1 MFNPSRRN
9 LITGAFAATAA
20 LAQTPET
27 QPPTAPDMVKEYVGK
42 SHTDL
47 DIVRDLVKKEPR
59 LVYAS
64 WDWGAGDW
72 ETGLNAA
79 SHMGR
84 RDIADFLIE
93 SGARLDAP
101 AIFMLGL
108 EPSAKAMIAAFPAIH
123 KTPGA
128 HGIPL
133 LTHAIVGKSLPV
145 FHLLIA
151 AGADVNAR
159 NWRGGTPLIQAV
171 VSEQPEMIR
180 IMLDRGADPSAKNP
194 GGLTALEMAK
204 RKKLTAITAMLEK
217 S

>member
-1 MFNPSRRN
+1 MFHPNRRT
-9 LITGAFAATAA
+9 LITGAIAATAA
-20 LAQTPET
+20 MAQNPET
-27 QPPTAPDMVKEYVGK
+27 QPPIALETVKELVSK
-42 SHTDL
+42 SHSDL
-47 DIVRDLVKKEPR
+47 EAVRGLVRKEPR

-108 EPSAKAMIAAFPAIH
+108 EAPAKAMLAAFPAIH

-133 LTHAIVGKSLPV
+133 LSHTITGKSAAV

-151 AGADVNAR
+151 AGADVNAAA
-159 NWRGGTPLIQAV
+159 WRGGTPLLMAV
-171 VSEQPEMIR
+171 AAEQTEMVR
-180 IMLDRGADPSAKNP
+180 VLLDRGAGPSDK
-194 GGLTALEMAK
+194 ALDLAR
-204 RKKLTAITAMLEK
+204 RKKLPAIIAMLEK
-217 S
+217 A

>member
-1 MFNPSRRN
+1 MGYCMSRVDPQWSSSMFNPTRRTWM
-9 LITGAFAATAA
+9 TGAIAATAA
-20 LAQTPET
+20 VAQNPET
-27 QPPTAPDMVKEYVGK
+27 QPPLSVDTVKELVSK

-47 DIVRDLVKKEPR
+47 DAVRALVTKEPR

-64 WDWGAGDW
+64 WDLGAGDW

-84 RDIADFLIE
+84 RDIADLLID

-108 EPSAKAMIAAFPAIH
+108 EAPAKAMLAAFPAIH

-133 LTHAIVGKSLPV
+133 LSH
-145 FHLLIA
+145 
-151 AGADVNAR
+151 
-159 NWRGGTPLIQAV
+159 
-171 VSEQPEMIR
+171 R
-180 IMLDRGADPSAKNP
+180 IIG
-194 GGLTALEMAK
+194 
-204 RKKLTAITAMLEK
+204 
-217 S
+217 